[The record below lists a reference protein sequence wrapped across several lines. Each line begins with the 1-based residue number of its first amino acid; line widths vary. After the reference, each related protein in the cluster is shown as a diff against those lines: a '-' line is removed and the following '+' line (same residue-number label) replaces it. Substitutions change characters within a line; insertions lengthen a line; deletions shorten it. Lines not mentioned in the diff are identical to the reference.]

1 VKIFVLLITAA
12 AVVALGL
19 VPVAGAGPAGE
30 RTFRTEPRP
39 DASTGTHVS
48 LIVRLEDPATAERA
62 RGLARKVGGFAI
74 GRRFSIIDAFEATM
88 TRGQAKVLAR
98 LDGVVRVE
106 PNGLMYALND
116 SAQASFGAAKAR
128 VDAGV
133 DGDGD
138 GNAGSYSAADLVA
151 AVIDSGIDTGHLD
164 LDDGK
169 VIGFADCLASPCTT
183 PAPFD
188 DLGHGTHV
196 AATLAGDGEAR
207 VDRKLRGVAPGAALV
222 GVKVLSA
229 AGVGTSASV
238 IAGIQWAANHK
249 ALYGI
254 EAINISLGAPGCSSG
269 TDAVSAAVNAAVSSG
284 LVAVVS
290 AGNEGPGTC
299 TIGSP
304 GAAAD
309 ALTVG
314 AMADLGAND
323 PAGGFGPGF
332 YQGWFSSRGPTG
344 DGRIKPDIS
353 APGVDVASAQQGT
366 TTGYMTESGT
376 SMAAPFVAGAALL
389 MLDVNPLLTPQEVK
403 QAIKAT
409 AVDWGRGGSGL
420 VAGSSG
426 ADIEYGAGRL
436 DVYAALQSAGAAISA
451 APLVPTHELA
461 EGALAGTGATVDYP
475 LQITSTGFPIGATL
489 IIPGV
494 AGAFSTTTD
503 FDLYLLDPNGGQVAS
518 SEFLTRQEEVGYL
531 PPTTG
536 TYVLRV
542 KSFAGSG
549 NYYVDVSAPL
559 GAPPP
564 SLAVADTSMT
574 EGAAGTRLAT
584 FTVSLSQAAAAPI
597 SVLYATEDG
606 SATAPADYSVAEGS
620 LTFTPG
626 QVAKTVS
633 VQVAGDS
640 VVEQNELFFVRLSS
654 ASGATI
660 ADSHGRGTILND
672 DAPAA
677 LSVGDV
683 RVAEGSAAATLRVT
697 LSHASDLPVL
707 ANFLTE
713 NGSASAPGDYGAS
726 AGTVSFAPGDV
737 ANTIT
742 IPVVAD
748 AIDEPDEMFAV
759 TVLAPVNATIA
770 DGAGT
775 ATIADDDPPPRIAV
789 GNARI
794 KEPDC
799 CSRRVRF
806 IVRLSAPSAR
816 TIQVRYA
823 TANGTARAPGDYRR
837 LSGTLTFP
845 PGKTSAT
852 LSVRVRG
859 DRRRERNETFFVK
872 LSGPVNATIV
882 DGRGRGLIVNDD

>member
-1 VKIFVLLITAA
+1 VKLFALMSAA
-12 AVVALGL
+12 ATLAALGL
-19 VPVAGAGPAGE
+19 VPAAGAGPAGE
-30 RTFRTEPRP
+30 RSFRPQP
-39 DASTGTHVS
+39 APKQFAATHTSV
-48 LIVRLEDPATAERA
+48 IVTLDGPATAERA
-62 RGLARKVGGFAI
+62 KKLARSVGGFAVK
-74 GRRFSIIDAFEATM
+74 RRFNIIDAFEATM
-88 TRGQAKVLAR
+88 SRAQAKALSR
-98 LDGVVRVE
+98 LGGVVRVE
-106 PNGLMYALND
+106 PNGLMHALND

-138 GNAGSYSAADLVA
+138 GDASTYSAADLVA

-169 VIGFADCLASPCTT
+169 VIAFANCLLSPCTT

-207 VDRKLRGVAPGAALV
+207 IDRKFRGVAPGAALV

-229 AGVGTSASV
+229 AGAGTSASV

-254 EAINISLGAPGCSSG
+254 EAINLSLGQAGCSSG
-269 TDAVSAAVNAAVSSG
+269 TDAVSAAINAAVSSG
-284 LVAVVS
+284 LVAVVA

-314 AMADLGAND
+314 AMADLGPND

-332 YQGWFSSRGPTG
+332 YQGWFSSRGPTA
-344 DGRIKPDIS
+344 DGRIKPDVS
-353 APGVDVASAQQGT
+353 APGVDITSAQQGT
-366 TTGYMTESGT
+366 ATGYMNESGT
-376 SMAAPFVAGAALL
+376 SMAAPFVAGVALL

-403 QAIKAT
+403 QTINAT
-409 AVDWGRGGSGL
+409 AVDWGRGGRGL

-436 DVYAALQSAGAAISA
+436 DAYAALQSAGAAISA
-451 APLVPTHELA
+451 EPLMPTHELA

-475 LQITSTGFPIGATL
+475 LQITSTGFPIAATL
-489 IIPGV
+489 TIPGV
-494 AGAFSTTTD
+494 AGPISTTTD
-503 FDLYLLDPNGGQVAS
+503 FDLYLLDPDGVEVSS
-518 SEFLTRQEEVGYL
+518 SEFITRQEELGYL

-536 TYVLRV
+536 TYILRV
-542 KSFAGSG
+542 QSYAGSG
-549 NYYVDVSAPL
+549 EYYVDVSAPM
-559 GAPPP
+559 GPPPP
-564 SLAVADTSMT
+564 SLSVADTSMT
-574 EGAAGTRLAT
+574 EGTAGTRPAT

-606 SATAPADYSVAEGS
+606 SATAPADYSVAAGS
-620 LTFTPG
+620 VTFTPG
-626 QVAKTVS
+626 QVTKTVT
-633 VQVAGDS
+633 VQISGDTL
-640 VVEQNELFFVRLSS
+640 VEQNEFFFVKLSS

-672 DAPAA
+672 DAMAA

-683 RVAEGSAAATLRVT
+683 RIVEGSAAATFRVT
-697 LSHASDLPVL
+697 LSHASDVPVV

-713 NGSASAPGDYGAS
+713 NGTASAPGDYGAS
-726 AGTVSFAPGDV
+726 AGTVSFAPGEV
-737 ANTIT
+737 AKTIT

-748 AIDEPDEMFAV
+748 RVDEVDEMFAL
-759 TVLAPVNATIA
+759 TVVGPVNATIA
-770 DGAGT
+770 DGEGT
-775 ATIADDDPPPRIAV
+775 ATIADDDPPPGIAI
-789 GNARI
+789 GNARTR
-794 KEPDC
+794 EPDC
-799 CSRRVRF
+799 CSRRARF
-806 IVRLSAPSAR
+806 IVRLSAPSAL
-816 TIQVRYA
+816 TIRVRFA
-823 TANGTARAPGDYRR
+823 TANGTARAPGDYRG
-837 LSGTLTFP
+837 LSGTLTFL
-845 PGKTSAT
+845 PGRTSAIV
-852 LSVRVRG
+852 SVRVRG

-872 LSGPVNATIV
+872 LSAPVSATIV
-882 DGRGRGLIVNDD
+882 DGRGRGLIVNND